1 MFDEF
6 NWGLTFEGDFE
17 YVSEFE
23 DETLFSLGISV
34 QKLFADSGIVSV

>member
-1 MFDEF
+1 VFDEF

-17 YVSEFE
+17 YVSEFK

-34 QKLFADSGIVSV
+34 QELFADSGIVSV